1 MLIVLLE
8 RTERTMLDATKKTN
22 EIELA
27 MLDQD
32 VIDLHNIA
40 RRIEK
45 GVGYGQ
51 LSDDL
56 RRVADRLHLVLKRY

>member
-1 MLIVLLE
+1 MQE
-8 RTERTMLDATKKTN
+8 ETKIS

-40 RRIEK
+40 RRIELY
-45 GVGYGQ
+45 VGHGQ
-51 LSDDL
+51 LSSDV
-56 RRVADRLHLVLKRY
+56 RNVADRLTDILKRY

>member
-1 MLIVLLE
+1 MQE
-8 RTERTMLDATKKTN
+8 ETKLS

-40 RRIEK
+40 RRVEARI
-45 GVGYGQ
+45 GRGQ
-51 LSDDL
+51 LSEEL
-56 RRVADRLHLVLKRY
+56 RHLADRLADMIKRY

>member
-1 MLIVLLE
+1 MWIVLLE
-8 RTERTMLDATKKTN
+8 RMEKLMQEETKIS

-40 RRIEK
+40 RRIELY
-45 GVGYGQ
+45 VGHGQ
-51 LSDDL
+51 LSSDL
-56 RRVADRLHLVLKRY
+56 RNVADRLHSILKRY

>member
-1 MLIVLLE
+1 MQDE
-8 RTERTMLDATKKTN
+8 TKKPS

-32 VIDLHNIA
+32 VIELHNIA

-45 GVGYGQ
+45 NIGQGQ

-56 RRVADRLHLVLKRY
+56 RHIADRLHSLLKRY

>member
-1 MLIVLLE
+1 MQE
-8 RTERTMLDATKKTN
+8 ETKIS

-40 RRIEK
+40 RRIELY
-45 GVGYGQ
+45 VGYGQ
-51 LSDDL
+51 LSSDV
-56 RRVADRLHLVLKRY
+56 RNVADRLNDILKRY

>member
-1 MLIVLLE
+1 MQ
-8 RTERTMLDATKKTN
+8 DATKQPS

-32 VIDLHNIA
+32 VVDLHSIA
-40 RRIEK
+40 RRIEALI
-45 GVGYGQ
+45 GRGS

-56 RRVADRLHLVLKRY
+56 RHVADRLNALLKRY